1 MSGHRAFALI
11 ERNDVSSVNGQRGE
25 KPVNVN
31 ATQHAM
37 PSDEARA
44 DLAPR
49 GKLRLAFPAASA
61 LYVTR
66 DPATGQLRGVSMD
79 LGAALAERLGVP
91 FEAKPYKA
99 VRELIADT
107 GKDAWDIATIVME
120 DERRKTFD
128 YSRAYL
134 EADSTYLVPA
144 GSAIG
149 KVADADRSGIRIGV
163 AENSAFD
170 LFLTRFV
177 KQATLVRFGGVGAAF
192 DGLRDHECDLVA
204 APRQVLATAQGRFP
218 GSRILDDWFDKAFVG
233 IAVPKGTQAAGLAFV
248 NAFLAEAIAAGFIAA
263 AIARAGMKGAKVA
276 DG

>member
-1 MSGHRAFALI
+1 
-11 ERNDVSSVNGQRGE
+11 VSTDTTQ
-25 KPVNVN
+25 P
-31 ATQHAM
+31 AT
-37 PSDEARA
+37 PSDEARTE
-44 DLAPR
+44 LAPQ

-66 DPATGQLRGVSMD
+66 DPATGELRGVSMD

-99 VRELIADT
+99 VRDLIAAT
-107 GKDAWDIATIVME
+107 GKGEWDVATIVME

-144 GSAIG
+144 GSAIQ
-149 KVADADRSGIRIGV
+149 KVADADKPGTRIGV

-177 KQATLVRFGGVGAAF
+177 KLATLVRFGGVGAAF
-192 DGLRDHECDLVA
+192 DGLANNECDLVA
-204 APRQVLATAQGRFP
+204 APRQVLATAQGRFA

-233 IAVPKGTQAAGLAFV
+233 VAVPKGKQTVGLAFV
-248 NAFLAEAIAAGFIAA
+248 NAFLDEAIRAGFIAE

-276 DG
+276 GG

>member
-1 MSGHRAFALI
+1 MVSTDTTQRA
-11 ERNDVSSVNGQRGE
+11 
-25 KPVNVN
+25 
-31 ATQHAM
+31 T
-37 PSDEARA
+37 PSDQAHA
-44 DLAPR
+44 DLAPQ

-61 LYVTR
+61 LYVMR
-66 DPATGQLRGVSMD
+66 DPATGELRGVSMD
-79 LGAALAERLGVP
+79 LGAALADWLGVP

-107 GKDAWDIATIVME
+107 GKGEWDVATIVVE

-144 GSAIG
+144 GSAIQ
-149 KVADADRSGIRIGV
+149 KVADADQPGTRIGV

-192 DGLRDHECDLVA
+192 DGLGNDECDLVA
-204 APRQVLATAQGRFP
+204 APRQVLATARARFA
-218 GSRILDDWFDKAFVG
+218 GSRILDDWFDKALVG
-233 IAVPKGTQAAGLAFV
+233 VAVPKGKQAAGLAFV
-248 NAFLAEAIAAGFIAA
+248 DAFLGEAIASGFIAD

-276 DG
+276 SG

>member
-1 MSGHRAFALI
+1 MSA
-11 ERNDVSSVNGQRGE
+11 DTS
-25 KPVNVN
+25 
-31 ATQHAM
+31 QHVM
-37 PSDEARA
+37 PSAETRA
-44 DLAPR
+44 ELAPT
-49 GKLRLAFPAASA
+49 GTLRLAFPQASA

-66 DPATGQLRGVSMD
+66 DPATGSLRGVSMD

-91 FEAKPYKA
+91 FEARPYKA

-107 GKDAWDIATIVME
+107 GKGAWDVATIVME

-144 GSAIG
+144 GSTIE
-149 KVADADRSGIRIGV
+149 KVADADKAGIRIGV

-192 DGLRDHECDLVA
+192 DGLANNACDLVA
-204 APRQVLATAQGRFP
+204 APRQVLATAQSRFA
-218 GSRILDDWFDKAFVG
+218 GSRILDDWFDKAFCGV
-233 IAVPKGTQAAGLAFV
+233 AVPKGQQAAGLAFV
-248 NAFLAEAIAAGFIAA
+248 NAFLDEAIRSGFIAG
-263 AIARAGMKGAKVA
+263 AIARAGMKGAKVPEV
-276 DG
+276 

>member
-1 MSGHRAFALI
+1 
-11 ERNDVSSVNGQRGE
+11 VSADTTQQ
-25 KPVNVN
+25 
-31 ATQHAM
+31 AT

-44 DLAPR
+44 ELAPK

-66 DPATGQLRGVSMD
+66 DPVTDELRGVSMD

-99 VRELIADT
+99 VRELIAAT
-107 GKDAWDIATIVME
+107 GKGEWDVATIVME

-144 GSAIG
+144 GSAIE
-149 KVADADRSGIRIGV
+149 KVADADKPGTRIGV

-192 DGLRDHECDLVA
+192 DGLGNNECDLVA
-204 APRQVLATAQGRFP
+204 APRQVLATAIARFA

-233 IAVPKGTQAAGLAFV
+233 IAVPKGQQAAGLAFV
-248 NAFLAEAIAAGFIAA
+248 NAFLDEAIRSGLIAD

-276 DG
+276 SG

>member
-1 MSGHRAFALI
+1 MK
-11 ERNDVSSVNGQRGE
+11 SSTTP
-25 KPVNVN
+25 PV
-31 ATQHAM
+31 M
-37 PSDEARA
+37 PSVEARA
-44 DLAPR
+44 ELAPS
-49 GKLRLAFPAASA
+49 GKLRLAFPQASA

-66 DPATGQLRGVSMD
+66 DPATGGLRGVSVD

-107 GKDAWDIATIVME
+107 GKGAWDVATIVME

-144 GSAIG
+144 GSAIQE
-149 KVADADRSGIRIGV
+149 VADADEPGTRIGV

-192 DGLRDHECDLVA
+192 DGLANNECDLVA
-204 APRQVLATAQGRFP
+204 APRQVLATAQSRFA
-218 GSRILDDWFDKAFVG
+218 GSRILDDWFDKAFCGV
-233 IAVPKGTQAAGLAFV
+233 AVPKGRQAAGLAFV
-248 NAFLAEAIAAGFIAA
+248 NGFLDEAVRSGFIAE
-263 AIARAGMKGAKVA
+263 AIARAGMKGAKVPEV
-276 DG
+276 